1 MSRFVL
7 KDTYF
12 KKAKQD
18 GYRARSAYKL
28 KEIQTKFRL
37 IKKGDRVLD
46 LGCAPGSFLQVLSG
60 IVGPEGSV
68 VGIDIL
74 PTQPLPFKNVVAIT
88 RNILDPGLGELLTS
102 HAPHGF
108 DAVTCDI
115 SPNLSGIK
123 EVDDKNIRDVYDAVH
138 QVVAASLKKEGGLV
152 LKSFF
157 SENLK
162 GIQNDLKGMFRIV
175 SIFKPAAS
183 RSVSSEIYLVC
194 VGKK

>member
-60 IVGPEGSV
+60 IVGPEGFI

-74 PTQPLPFKNVVAIT
+74 PTQSLPFKNVVALT
-88 RNILDPGLGELLTS
+88 CNILDPGLGELLTN

-123 EVDDKNIRDVYDAVH
+123 EVDNKNIQDIYDAVR
-138 QVVAASLKKEGGLV
+138 QVVATSLKKEGEFV
-152 LKSFF
+152 MKSFF

-162 GIQNDLKGMFRIV
+162 GIQNDLKGIFRTV

>member
-28 KEIQTKFRL
+28 KEIQTRFRL

-60 IVGPEGSV
+60 IVGPGGYV
-68 VGIDIL
+68 VGIDVL
-74 PTQPLPFKNVVAIT
+74 PTQPLPFRNVVALT
-88 RNILDPGLGELLTS
+88 CNILDPGLGELLAS

-123 EVDDKNIRDVYDAVH
+123 EVDDKNIRDVYDAVR
-138 QVVAASLKKEGGLV
+138 QVVAANLKKEGGFAM
-152 LKSFF
+152 KSFF

-162 GIQNDLKGMFRIV
+162 GIQDDLKGMFKAV
-175 SIFKPAAS
+175 SIFKPVAS

-194 VGKK
+194 TGKK